1 MHRIVK
7 AHLNSFAQSFGIES
21 VDESIQFEMFTN
33 FSVISSRASS
43 QFELEDVTTGP
54 ADDGTDGIAIII
66 DEEVIASDEDAISVF
81 KTDRKNHDVE
91 IVFIQAKRSDSFELG
106 DFLKFKESILRFI
119 NSDPYDIDDDVQK
132 TAKAIFEVIIK
143 NVPKI
148 RGGKPSLTTHFVT
161 TGTYQKPE
169 ALETAQIDFI
179 NQIEELGYFENLDIK
194 LIGRDELTAL
204 WVNTYS
210 GVSAQLNMFSNAP
223 LPTISGINEAYI
235 AVVKAKDFVQNL
247 LITDEGNLQ
256 VQVFEENV
264 RSFLGTDNPVNKSIA
279 ETLNSGDV
287 ATRFP
292 VLNNGITIISQDV
305 RVQGNTLHLENYQI
319 VNGCQTSNVLF
330 ENRALLNDSIML
342 NIKVIETTN
351 EDIFSELVRATN
363 SQSIIE
369 ETQFISLKPIVKK
382 IESYFNTFEGQDG
395 RLYFERRER
404 QYVGKDIPV
413 IRTFSV
419 HLAAKSVTAMFLE
432 RPDLSFRYPKR
443 MYSLFGEK
451 IFAEDNKEIIFYT
464 ACLSLY
470 RLHLLVSNG
479 IIPQNMRR
487 FKWHLLVL
495 IRRIITGEPVPQL
508 NSRKIEPYCQR
519 IIDAF
524 SSHGDTVIKPFR
536 KAVSI
541 IEELGGITNDRL
553 KRQAVLTEM
562 IEKISEQSH
571 AH

>member
-91 IVFIQAKRSDSFELG
+91 IIFIQAKRSDFFELG

-143 NVPKI
+143 KVPKI
-148 RGGKPSLTTHFVT
+148 RGGKPSLTVRFVT

-194 LIGRDELTAL
+194 FIGRDELTAL

-223 LPTISGINEAYI
+223 LPMISGINEAYI

-305 RVQGNTLHLENYQI
+305 RLQGNTLHLENYQI

-330 ENRALLNDSIML
+330 ENRDLLNDSIML

-363 SQSIIE
+363 SQSKIE

-382 IESYFNTFEGQDG
+382 IECYFNTFEGQDG

-451 IFAEDNKEIIFYT
+451 IFGEDNKEIIFYT

-495 IRRIITGEPVPQL
+495 VRRIITGEPVPQL
-508 NSRKIEPYCQR
+508 NSRKIELYCKK

-541 IEELGGITNDRL
+541 IEELGEITNDRL

-571 AH
+571 AR